1 MGHNMMAAIGFTFGS
16 IMKIHGPKLNPVKLR
31 DQLEG
36 QSSDNDEVER
46 INEADIPRT
55 SAQENEYIISEDEDI
70 ELKNIYKIDTL
81 QKKLDRILDNVD
93 TKIVKCEKEDL
104 CQTFSKRRGNY
115 SIRSD
120 TQTFAI
126 PT

>member
-55 SAQENEYIISEDEDI
+55 SAQANEYIISEDEDI
-70 ELKNIYKIDTL
+70 ELKSIY
-81 QKKLDRILDNVD
+81 
-93 TKIVKCEKEDL
+93 
-104 CQTFSKRRGNY
+104 
-115 SIRSD
+115 
-120 TQTFAI
+120 
-126 PT
+126 